1 LPAPAVLGAQAA
13 KKLTLPALVVHTS
26 PEAPMMQIVGIPTWA
41 WLAPES
47 VAPQTATA
55 TATNAAASMTVTA
68 TAQLNRVT
76 WDFGDGAVV
85 TCAGPGTPY
94 DPSYEADGRARSS
107 TDCGHTYLRSSA
119 RQPGEAYPVSVSAEW
134 AVSWAGGGQTG
145 AAPTQAQTITTALR
159 VGELQ
164 AVNY

>member
-1 LPAPAVLGAQAA
+1 MAPSHRARHNWPAAGSGGLPCQAHSAAGATEDA
-13 KKLTLPALVVHTS
+13 
-26 PEAPMMQIVGIPTWA
+26 
-41 WLAPES
+41 
-47 VAPQTATA
+47 
-55 TATNAAASMTVTA
+55 A
-68 TAQLNRVT
+68 TAQLSRVT

-94 DPSYEADGRARSS
+94 DSSYEADGQARRSP
-107 TDCGHTYLRSSA
+107 DCGHTYQRSSA
-119 RQPGEAYPVSVSAEW
+119 RQPGEAYPVSVSAQW

-145 AAPTQAQTITTALR
+145 AAPAPAPAPAQAQTVTTALR